1 MFGKD
6 EVVENIGNLIEPILA
21 GLGYDLLEV
30 KLVVSH
36 GRRTLRIFI
45 DKPGG
50 VTVEDCAQAS
60 RAIGSIL
67 DEEDFISG
75 RYYLEVSS
83 PGAERPLKQPHEF
96 KHFKGRK
103 VFVRLRQPMLSRT
116 DFEGV
121 IDEFE
126 ENQLHLR
133 LEDGTRLTI
142 PFEQILN
149 ANLSL

>member
-1 MFGKD
+1 MFSKD
-6 EVVENIGNLIEPILA
+6 EVLGAIRNLIEPTLN
-21 GLGYDLLEV
+21 GMGYEILEV
-30 KLVVSH
+30 RLVITH

-60 RAIGSIL
+60 RAVSAIL
-67 DEEDFISG
+67 DEEEALSS

-83 PGAERPLKQPHEF
+83 PGAERPLRQPHEF

-103 VFVRLRQPMLSRT
+103 AFVRLKQPMLGRAE
-116 DFEGV
+116 FEGV

-126 ENQLHLR
+126 GNLLHLR
-133 LEDGTRLTI
+133 LEKGDVLPI

-149 ANLSL
+149 ARLSL